1 MRAVVFIGGDGP
13 VPGSIP
19 GGLGSYDLSVAAD
32 SGLLLAEAWGF
43 APDWIVGD
51 MDSIGDPALL
61 SAYPENRVRIYPRD
75 KDDTDTE
82 IAISLAAEQGCA
94 EWTLVG
100 GGGGRLDHLMAIL
113 ALFERPVAPVRWIT
127 RTEDAVLVE
136 SNRNG
141 GRYSAAVKPGT
152 LLSIFPVGAAPWT
165 ISSEGL
171 KWPLGGL
178 SWDRG
183 SFGISN
189 VCLGDRFV
197 LQARSGRFLAL
208 SPIACES
215 APGEGLG
222 QA

>member
-13 VPGSIP
+13 APGSIP

-51 MDSIGDPALL
+51 MDSIGDPDLL
-61 SAYPENRVRIYPRD
+61 SAYPEHRIRVYARD

-82 IAISLAAEQGCA
+82 IAISLAAEQGCS

-100 GGGGRLDHLMAIL
+100 GGGGRLDHLMAII
-113 ALFERPVAPVRWIT
+113 ALFERPAAPVRWIT
-127 RTEDAVLVE
+127 RFEDAALVDAE
-136 SNRNG
+136 RGG
-141 GRYSAAVKPGT
+141 GRYSALARPGS
-152 LLSIFPVGAAPWT
+152 LFSIFPLGSGPWG
-165 ISSEGL
+165 IGSEGL

-183 SFGISN
+183 RFGISN

-197 LQARSGRFLAL
+197 LRARSGRFLAL
-208 SPIACES
+208 SPLSGKS
-215 APGEGLG
+215 APGEGFG
-222 QA
+222 QP